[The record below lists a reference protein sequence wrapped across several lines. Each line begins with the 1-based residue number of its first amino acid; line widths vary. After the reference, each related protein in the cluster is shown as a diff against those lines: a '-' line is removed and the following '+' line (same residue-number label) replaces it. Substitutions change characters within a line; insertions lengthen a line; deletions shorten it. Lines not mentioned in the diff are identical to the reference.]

1 MSAVF
6 TGTAT
11 NHIDLLNKV
20 VAHLTDGATLGGEV
34 WTLMQ
39 STAINGMQQR
49 FMRGP
54 GLSGTDQI
62 YVNMQAYQDA
72 GNDWYN
78 WEIQGAV
85 AHNPLLP
92 FETQPGNS
100 PSSHLLLWQSAIPYW
115 LIVSGRR
122 FILIAKVSTTY
133 SNAYCGFYLPYATS
147 AEMPYPMYIGA
158 SSASARRW
166 STTNYNIGSFFDPT
180 NGSCTLRNFDGYW
193 LPIENYND
201 SSGGRTERTAANVW
215 PWESD
220 FSIGNNE
227 DLSYGV
233 FPAILHS
240 NYSGGNVYGE
250 LHGVVYLS
258 GFANGS
264 ENIAVVDGKNYLVVQ
279 SMQRT
284 TRRDYAGI
292 LLE

>member
-1 MSAVF
+1 MALF
-6 TGTAT
+6 TGTASNYT
-11 NHIDLLNKV
+11 DLLNRLV
-20 VAHLTDGATLGGEV
+20 THLTNAGVMGAEV
-34 WTLMQ
+34 WQLMQ
-39 STAINGMQQR
+39 TSAVNGKQQR
-49 FMRGP
+49 FLKGP
-54 GLSGTDQI
+54 GLAGEDEI
-62 YVNMQAYQDA
+62 YVNIQAYGDP

-100 PSSHLLLWQSAIPYW
+100 PSAHLLLWQSAIPYW
-115 LIVSGRR
+115 LIANGRR

-133 SNAYCGFYLPYATS
+133 SNAYAGFYLPYATS
-147 AEMPYPMYIGA
+147 AEMPYPMYIGGSA
-158 SSASARRW
+158 SSPRRW

-180 NGSCTLRNFDGYW
+180 DNSCFLRNFDGYW
-193 LPIENYND
+193 LPIENYSD
-201 SSGGRTERTAANVW
+201 SSGSRAERTVANVW

-220 FSIGNNE
+220 FLIGNNQ
-227 DLSYGV
+227 DLSYGTY
-233 FPAILHS
+233 PAILHS
-240 NYSGGNVYGE
+240 EYSGGNVYGE
-250 LHGVVYLS
+250 LQGVVYLS

-264 ENIAVVDGKNYLVVQ
+264 ENIAVIDGHNHLVVQ